1 MMINKRDF
9 KARLAAR
16 YSQEEWQPRQ
26 ALYHSFMQIKDDLS
40 GIPHVVKREFDRG
53 EIVLDVLN
61 YLYKEVQVVSF
72 PSKTYAVALIYAKLL
87 ETHFGVPFFE
97 ALSDSSML
105 YGNMRDYEPY
115 PDKLGIYNAVLAVAN
130 LDDVLRSPPS
140 QVRATVGY
148 FHDEFFIG
156 SSLDEINALLL
167 EAL

>member
-1 MMINKRDF
+1 MTRNDL

-40 GIPHVVKREFDRG
+40 GIQHVVKQEFDSA

-61 YLYKEVQVVSF
+61 YLYKEVPIVSF
-72 PSKTYAVALIYAKLL
+72 PAKTYAVALIYAKLL
-87 ETHFGVPFFE
+87 ETHFGVQFYE

-115 PDKLGIYNAVLAVAN
+115 PDKLGIYDAVLTVAN
-130 LDDVLRSPPS
+130 LDDVLRAPPS
-140 QVRATVGY
+140 QALATVGY

-156 SSLDEINALLL
+156 SSLDEINTLLL